1 MRVVLDRTKCGGI
14 GIYEGL
20 DPERFQVQSDGK
32 AQVVRDVLED
42 GQASEV
48 AQEAVESCPT
58 VALRIV
64 D

>member
-1 MRVVLDRTKCGGI
+1 MRVVLDRTKCGGM
-14 GIYEGL
+14 GICEGL